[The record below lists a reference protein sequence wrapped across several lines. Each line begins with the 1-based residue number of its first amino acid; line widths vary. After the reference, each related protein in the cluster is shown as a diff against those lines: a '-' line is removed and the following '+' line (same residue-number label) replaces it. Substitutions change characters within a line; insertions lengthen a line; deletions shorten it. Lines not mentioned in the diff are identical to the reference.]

1 MAEEAAL
8 PVAVLQE
15 ILAFAHAPALIPTAS
30 SAAATAVAT
39 ARYDFAKRA
48 TEPSTA
54 GLLTL
59 ARVCKTWRRAV
70 ATLLESYE
78 QRVLTL
84 QFTVGNEEAEQAQHE
99 AYLRQHGHLIQD
111 LRIHIVAPKPRL
123 WWEALDSSSSSS
135 SDRYQGTNTDTNGD
149 TEADVNSAGCH
160 SQWIDWEQLFA
171 HCPNVQR
178 LDLSKVPLHHFGI
191 GDILDAGSRR
201 CHRMQALVMPV
212 KERLHTEAVDATI
225 DETFRVLYAALARWC
240 RPSYSSD
247 TDAEADTNG
256 EGGDTNPGRGL
267 VQLTVPSRDA
277 IEAHE
282 STANQFLEAVTAFCP
297 TIEYLDGWK
306 RTYNDLRF
314 VVSEESFCVSLPV
327 WRQLCAKC
335 VRLRE
340 FSWVVVP
347 FSDEFFVP
355 FGDYERPQL
364 THLQLTYNAKAPFRI
379 RRSEYSTDGLCAVV
393 RACPRLQVL
402 DVILHRIQPSH
413 AFVYPH
419 LDEMIDGEVF
429 NDRFVAELASSC
441 PRIESVRIREVMSKG
456 SSQMNSITDS
466 GLRALARLKSLN
478 SVELQGAKCSARGL
492 LILLS
497 GNSTQADQV
506 TARSIKIRELGS
518 QFGEVVTDLLNYLT
532 TKVNETSSSLLPL
545 DCSKP
550 LLLSISSRRGFV
562 FKKSF
567 LENAST
573 AMKERFAHVR
583 FVAVLREKP
592 SSRDKSDGF
601 SRVMTLPSLAARS
614 NHVARIGKLVLYT
627 KRSLLSTAIHERLG
641 QQQAETCI
649 VE

>member
-15 ILAFAHAPALIPTAS
+15 ILAFAHAPALIPTAAIAPTS
-30 SAAATAVAT
+30 SAAH
-39 ARYDFAKRA
+39 YDFAKRA
-48 TEPSTA
+48 TEPSRA
-54 GLLTL
+54 GLLAL

-70 ATLLESYE
+70 ATLLERDE

-84 QFTVGNEEAEQAQHE
+84 QFTVGNEEAEKVCHE
-99 AYLRQHGHLIQD
+99 AYLRHHGHLIQD
-111 LRIHIVAPKPRL
+111 LRIHIVASKPRL
-123 WWEALDSSSSSS
+123 WWEALDTSAST
-135 SDRYQGTNTDTNGD
+135 DRYQGNNFDTDHDG
-149 TEADVNSAGCH
+149 EADANTNSSCH
-160 SQWIDWEQLFA
+160 SQWIDWEQLFT

-191 GDILDAGSRR
+191 GDILDSASRR
-201 CHRMQALVMPV
+201 CGHMQALVMPV

-225 DETFRVLYAALARWC
+225 DETFRVLYAALARWYQ
-240 RPSYSSD
+240 PSSSD
-247 TDAEADTNG
+247 TDTEADTEG
-256 EGGDTNPGRGL
+256 EGGGDINPGRGL
-267 VQLTVPSRDA
+267 MQLTVPSRDA

-282 STANQFLEAVTAFCP
+282 STANQFLEAITTFCP
-297 TIEYLDGWK
+297 TIEFLDGWK

-314 VVSEESFCVSLPV
+314 VVSEESFCVSLSV
-327 WRQLCAKC
+327 WRHFCARC

-347 FSDEFFVP
+347 FSDEFFAP
-355 FGDYERPQL
+355 FGDYKKPQL

-393 RACPRLQVL
+393 HACPRLQVL

-441 PRIESVRIREVMSKG
+441 PRIESVRIREVGKG
-456 SSQMNSITDS
+456 SSQMNSITDN
-466 GLRALARLKSLN
+466 GLRALVKLKNLKAI
-478 SVELQGAKCSARGL
+478 ELQGAKCSARGL
-492 LILLS
+492 LTLLS
-497 GNSTQADQV
+497 GNATQADQV
-506 TARSIKIRELGS
+506 TARTIKIRELGS
-518 QFGEVVTDLLNYLT
+518 QFGEVVTDLLTYLST
-532 TKVNETSSSLLPL
+532 EANETSPLLSF
-545 DCSKP
+545 DSSKP

-567 LENAST
+567 LESAF
-573 AMKERFAHVR
+573 MGMRERYSHLR

-601 SRVMTLPSLAARS
+601 SRVMTLSALGAKS
-614 NHVARIGKLVLYT
+614 QHVARIGKLVLYT
-627 KRSLLSTAIHERLG
+627 KRNLLSAAIEERLA
-641 QQQAETCI
+641 QQQSETCI
-649 VE
+649 AE